1 MILIQILRYAACCH
15 GNNML
20 SIKVVSEFSANKSLH
35 ACGILQSCDEAGEKS
50 KKSRRSASRRVSF
63 AETCQIK

>member
-1 MILIQILRYAACCH
+1 M
-15 GNNML
+15 
-20 SIKVVSEFSANKSLH
+20 SEFSVNKSLH
-35 ACGILQSCDEAGEKS
+35 ACGFLQSSDETGEKS